1 MSFFSWNTLAQET
14 SLEEEEG
21 DKHLEVFAFE
31 KAIGQYI
38 MAYKADSTNYTLT
51 RKIADAFRRK
61 GDLSGSAPWYKR
73 TLELDSSINED
84 LLYYAEALKTLA
96 KYDESLIW
104 YEKYNKLQPKDDR
117 AQNHLVGSDKYLE
130 LEEDQEHY
138 LVKKLDIN
146 NRKPAFGVTKF
157 REKLVFSATG
167 LEGQKSNKT
176 NPWNDL
182 PYLDIYESNIDEKH
196 QAVDIQP
203 ISKINSKYNDGPAHY
218 NDASSTMFVT
228 RNNMKRGK
236 PIKDKTGAV
245 NLKIYSSTVN
255 EGEWSE
261 MSELPFNSNDYSTGH
276 PAVSKDGKRLYF
288 ASNRPGGEGGTDIYV
303 CDKIDDVWGNPE
315 NLGNSVNTKGDELF
329 PYIDDKDILYF
340 SSTGHMGLGGMD
352 LFKIPIKGIMDFL
365 PENLGTPL
373 NSAKDD
379 YSILFEVTNESG
391 YFCSNRDKGF
401 SDDIFYFELSSLLKK
416 VYAGRVESSLSEKL
430 LAGTELIVRNFT
442 TGEDVSVTLDENG
455 GFEFDVL
462 PGATYEL
469 AYQRDKIEE
478 VLLVKTVEDIVTE
491 GYENL
496 GVFTIQEVLSINV
509 DDEHGEIEINGE
521 MYARVSDD
529 GKFVSE
535 QGDTLTNI
543 EMMDFLS
550 SNMIRNNLEINQTM
564 YNVGIDGKTY
574 AQEDGHQLDKYELEQ
589 LLISLVFANPLELR
603 DDSSLAGL
611 DNEPGSYLLESLD
624 LKSFS
629 ALEWVN
635 EALENDYLTEE
646 QKLELR
652 SLQTSYLTEVS
663 AEDWLKMYANN
674 PDLAESLTDVEKI
687 ALGMISPSPLSSNS
701 RLEITSYSDEQPV
714 KLDIGNLNEYVLTS
728 KAEVRSVLENK
739 NINNIYFDFDR
750 SYVNSEERKTL
761 DEIAALMIANPSLDM
776 YVSAHTDTR
785 GSNAYNDALSEKRAQ
800 SVNAYL
806 SARGV
811 NADRLILGWFGEDE
825 LANNC
830 TNDAECEENAH
841 RLNRRA
847 SFALSEEIQVP
858 KSEIRDEPEASA
870 TKSTDN
876 SRGSLE
882 GLENIYYDFDK
893 STIRQSAQ
901 GILNNIYE
909 MMSANSESLLINAH
923 TDIRGNNEYND
934 ALSQRRA
941 NEAKQFLISKGI
953 ASDRIA
959 VNWSG
964 ERQLARA
971 CENEKICSSSDHQLN
986 RRASLTWK

>member
-1 MSFFSWNTLAQET
+1 MKNIFLLFAVISMSLFSWNTLAQET

-21 DKHLEVFAFE
+21 DKHLQVFAFE

-38 MAYKADSTNYTLT
+38 IAYKTDSTNYILT
-51 RKIADAFRRK
+51 RKIADAHRRK

-130 LEEDQEHY
+130 LEEDENHY
-138 LVKKLDIN
+138 LVKKLDFN

-167 LEGQKSNKT
+167 LEGQKNNKT

-182 PYLDIYESNIDEKH
+182 PYLDIFESNLDEKH

-228 RNNMKRGK
+228 RNNMKKGK
-236 PIKDKTGAV
+236 PVKDKTGAV
-245 NLKIYSSTVN
+245 NLKIYSSTVT

-288 ASNRPGGEGGTDIYV
+288 ASNRPGGEGGADMYV
-303 CDKIDDVWGNPE
+303 CDKINGVWGHPE

-329 PYIDDKDILYF
+329 PYVDDKDVLYF

-352 LFKIPIKGIMDFL
+352 LFKIPIEGIKDLF

-391 YFCSNRDKGF
+391 YLCSNRDKGF

-416 VYAGRVESSLSEKL
+416 VYAGRVVSSLTEKL
-430 LAGTELIVRNFT
+430 LAGTELIVKNFT
-442 TGEDVSVTLDENG
+442 TGEDVSVILDENG
-455 GFEFDVL
+455 GFEFDGL
-462 PGATYEL
+462 PGSTYEL
-469 AYQRDKIEE
+469 AYQRDEVEE
-478 VLLVKTVEDIVTE
+478 VLLVKTVEDLVTL

-496 GVFTIQEVLSINV
+496 GIFTIQELLSIKI

-521 MYARVSDD
+521 VYARISDG

-535 QGDTLTNI
+535 QGNTLTNI

-550 SNMIRNNLEINQTM
+550 SNMSRNNLEINQTI
-564 YNVGIDGKTY
+564 YKVGIDGKTY
-574 AQEDGHQLDKYELEQ
+574 AQEDGHALDKYELEQ

-603 DDSSLAGL
+603 DDSYLAGL
-611 DNEPGSYLLESLD
+611 DTEPILNDPDSYIRNNLD

-635 EALENDYLTEE
+635 EALENDYLNGK

-652 SLQTSYLTEVS
+652 SLQSSYLTKVS
-663 AEDWLKMYANN
+663 AEDWLKKYATN

-687 ALGMISPSPLSSNS
+687 ALGMISPSALSSNPS
-701 RLEITSYSDEQPV
+701 LETISYTDERPKKLEIE
-714 KLDIGNLNEYVLTS
+714 NLSEYVLTS
-728 KAEVRSVLENK
+728 TTEVRSVLENK

-750 SYVNSEERKTL
+750 SHINSEEKKTL
-761 DEIAALMIANPSLDM
+761 DEVAAVMIANPSLDM
-776 YVSAHTDTR
+776 YVSAHTDAR
-785 GSNAYNDALSEKRAQ
+785 GSNAYNESLSERRAQ
-800 SVNAYL
+800 SVKSYL

-811 NADRLILGWFGEDE
+811 NADRLKVGWFGEDE

-830 TNDAECEENAH
+830 TNSSKCKENSH

-847 SFALSEEIQVP
+847 SFALSGEIHV
-858 KSEIRDEPEASA
+858 
-870 TKSTDN
+870 
-876 SRGSLE
+876 
-882 GLENIYYDFDK
+882 
-893 STIRQSAQ
+893 
-901 GILNNIYE
+901 
-909 MMSANSESLLINAH
+909 
-923 TDIRGNNEYND
+923 
-934 ALSQRRA
+934 
-941 NEAKQFLISKGI
+941 
-953 ASDRIA
+953 
-959 VNWSG
+959 
-964 ERQLARA
+964 
-971 CENEKICSSSDHQLN
+971 
-986 RRASLTWK
+986 